1 MERGNLVSIKIN
13 FFFKLFIRNL
23 IILGFVGLPLPGVSA
38 RIVKDDIVLIE
49 GNSNEIKTIDLT
61 KLNKDEGLIGNLQ
74 IKGDNVFK
82 EYWRKPES
90 TKKEF
95 TEDGW
100 FKTGKIKIFNLIF

>member
-1 MERGNLVSIKIN
+1 MQIIK
-13 FFFKLFIRNL
+13 
-23 IILGFVGLPLPGVSA
+23 PP
-38 RIVKDDIVLIE
+38 
-49 GNSNEIKTIDLT
+49 
-61 KLNKDEGLIGNLQ
+61 KLNKNEDLSGNLQ

-100 FKTGKIKIFNLIF
+100 FKTGKITYKHIARVL